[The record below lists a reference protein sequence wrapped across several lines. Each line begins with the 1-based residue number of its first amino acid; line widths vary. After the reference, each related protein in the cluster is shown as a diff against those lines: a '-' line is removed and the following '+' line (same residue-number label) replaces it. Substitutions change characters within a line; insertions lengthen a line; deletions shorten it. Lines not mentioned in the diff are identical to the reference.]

1 MNILIIE
8 DELHLQEAL
17 AASLKK
23 EGYQTDCAS
32 DGISGLEL
40 ALSDRYDVIL
50 LDLMLPGLGGYQVLK
65 QLRREKTESAVIIL
79 SAKSE
84 LEDKIAGL
92 DFGADDYLTKPFQMK
107 ELFARIRAVTRRHGE
122 VVRDELVFQDLYLNI
137 RTFTLSSSATS
148 HTLTLGSKE
157 FQLMEY
163 LMRNPKQVISRSR
176 ITEKIWGYDS
186 EVEYNNVDVYISF
199 LRKKLKHTGAHVE
212 IRAVRGIGYTLQE
225 AGADL

>member
-1 MNILIIE
+1 MNILVIE
-8 DELHLQEAL
+8 DELHLKEAL
-17 AASLKK
+17 TAALRK
-23 EGYQTDCAS
+23 EGYPTDSAS

-40 ALSDRYDVIL
+40 ALSSRYDVII
-50 LDLMLPGLGGYQVLK
+50 LDLMLAGMDGYQVL
-65 QLRREKTESAVIIL
+65 QQIRREKIGSAVIIL

-84 LEDKIAGL
+84 LEDKITGL

-122 VVRDELVFQDLYLNI
+122 VVRDELVFCDLYLNI

-163 LMRNPKQVISRSR
+163 LMRNPKQVISRSQ

-212 IRAVRGIGYTLQE
+212 IRAIRGIGYSLQE